1 MACDTRDNCQNKNI
15 TLAANRTPPPPKKR
29 VLRKYSTKPWFQH
42 QSVQTQTSTALYIYT
57 HVLSRLLVESSGL
70 NPTLPILNLQVL
82 RDAKASAFRAAVR
95 ADTARLMVAVL
106 EEAEDC
112 AKCSLARV

>member
-1 MACDTRDNCQNKNI
+1 M
-15 TLAANRTPPPPKKR
+15 
-29 VLRKYSTKPWFQH
+29 
-42 QSVQTQTSTALYIYT
+42 QTQASTALYIYT